1 MDNKTLITLLSQK
14 LNRNESDVTT
24 LLECMIRAIK
34 DYSSDL
40 DSVAIPGFGTFKT
53 EKSDEYLA
61 RNNETGER
69 TLYPPKIEISFQP
82 SIVMRKKLMR

>member
-14 LNRNESDVTT
+14 LNRDESDVTT
-24 LLECMIRAIK
+24 LLEFMIRAIK

-61 RNNETGER
+61 RDSETGER